1 VITVCC
7 VEGNL
12 NILHVAI
19 DGPLSQENLQ
29 EDLFWRTH
37 PLFLV
42 SGFWFLVSGF
52 WFLVS
57 GFWFL
62 VSGFWFLVSG
72 FWFLVSGFWGARS
85 KRCGMHVI
93 NDFKI

>member
-1 VITVCC
+1 LA
-7 VEGNL
+7 NS
-12 NILHVAI
+12 
-19 DGPLSQENLQ
+19 PS
-29 EDLFWRTH
+29 
-37 PLFLV
+37 
-42 SGFWFLVSGF
+42 VSGF